1 VSFAGENSGRSM
13 PTKIYRY
20 HVENLRKIELT
31 INHISRLARNTIA
44 SRDPENSL
52 LSLLRL
58 YSFLIGAWAET
69 RLKKLL
75 NEERGFCDSDRNEI
89 LTVATQM
96 DQWKLTIEKAFRNHY
111 GVKKAELNNVSLGET
126 AAARFNVLNKII
138 NEDLRILIEIR
149 NKLAHG
155 QWIYPFNSEGTA
167 IEQDKYRLINQE
179 NLQSL
184 QFKYA
189 LVKHLADTVH
199 DLVVSK
205 ATFERDF
212 DAHFKQL
219 NQVKINLER
228 KKYSDYEDML
238 IKRRIESRRKT
249 KLT

>member
-1 VSFAGENSGRSM
+1 M
-13 PTKIYRY
+13 PTKIYKY
-20 HVENLRKIELT
+20 HVENLREIELT
-31 INHISRLARNTIA
+31 ISHISRLARNTIS

-75 NEERGFCDSDRNEI
+75 NEERGFIEVDRNEI
-89 LTVATQM
+89 LTAATQIA
-96 DQWKLTIEKAFRNHY
+96 QWKLTIEKAFRNHY
-111 GVKKAELNNVSLGET
+111 GITNAKLNNISLGET
-126 AAARFNVLNKII
+126 TAARFEILNKVID
-138 NEDLRILIEIR
+138 EDLKILIEIR

-184 QFKYA
+184 QFKYS
-189 LVKHLADTVH
+189 LIKHLADTVH

-205 ATFERDF
+205 VTFERDF
-212 DAHFKQL
+212 DLHFKQL
-219 NQVKINLER
+219 NQVKINLAR
-228 KKYSDYEDML
+228 KHYSDYENML
-238 IKRRIESRRKT
+238 ITKRIDSRRKA

>member
-1 VSFAGENSGRSM
+1 MSFAGENSRTCM

-20 HVENLRKIELT
+20 HVENLREIELT
-31 INHISRLARNTIA
+31 ISHISRLSRNTIA

-52 LSLLRL
+52 RSLLRL

-75 NEERGFCDSDRNEI
+75 NEERGFNEFDRNEI
-89 LTVATQM
+89 INTSTQI

-111 GVKKAELNNVSLGET
+111 GIRNAKLNNISLGET
-126 AAARFNVLNKII
+126 TAARFEILNKVIF
-138 NEDLRILIEIR
+138 EDLKILIEIR

-155 QWIYPFNSEGTA
+155 QWIYPFNSEGTS
-167 IEQDKYRLINQE
+167 IEQDKYQLINQE

-184 QFKYA
+184 QFKYT
-189 LVKHLADTVH
+189 LIKHLSDTVH

-212 DAHFKQL
+212 DIHFKQL
-219 NQVKINLER
+219 NQVKINLKR
-228 KKYSDYEDML
+228 KQYSDYENML
-238 IKRRIESRRKT
+238 ITKRIESRRK
-249 KLT
+249 LT